1 MNDKI
6 VPSLKLVYKPL
17 IMYYGEWELLS
28 GLEDLSVEKKGKKL
42 YDEFLNRYFY
52 MPLSVIFKDEELAK
66 SFKCAVC
73 SRLGAGGRTLYFSK
87 KAFLRNVISNAD
99 EVVNSMGDEVYKDL
113 KRAIRIRKDM
123 YRDVISNGEDSTYYN
138 EVKREYLNCELD
150 ISFEEFMLLCKKK
163 FTKLL
168 SGYNAVIDLL
178 DKSLD
183 VDKFIKCFEA
193 DKLYLFTAYSLLENS
208 KKYYDSFGRLDYNIV
223 VLDTY
228 RTLVDDLRKNDPFYN
243 SYIVINDTVYTI
255 DDLFKDYDNLLE
267 RVNEK

>member
-99 EVVNSMGDEVYKDL
+99 EVVASMGDDVYKDL

-123 YRDVISNGEDSTYYN
+123 YRDVINNGEDSPYYN

-150 ISFEEFMLLCKKK
+150 ITFEEFILLCKKK

-243 SYIVINDTVYTI
+243 SYIVINDIVYTI